1 MQYFPMFLDL
11 KGKPVLV
18 VGGGEVACRKVETLV
33 RAGAIVTI
41 ISPAIE
47 DFLQTLVSQGE
58 CQWQQNFYSNEVM
71 DSKFVQ
77 VWATTDNP
85 QLNHQVYR
93 DAKKRG
99 ILVNVVD
106 DLPYCDFI
114 TPSIVN
120 RGRIQIAI
128 SSGGAS
134 PVLVRNIRQQFE
146 YVLPQNLTL
155 QAEFGASKRTDIK
168 QKLPSVELR
177 RKFWETFF
185 DLPLVE
191 SATNRQQLEAQ
202 YQHLLSDNVTDKGSV
217 TWIEYGDDFELLS
230 LKALRLM
237 QKAELVLYPQQCP
250 FVFVDSVRRDAERIE
265 FSDEARLGEQLKMA
279 IDAKLR
285 VVVFIAEKSAKYNL
299 LIGKDLRLS
308 LAKA

>member
-1 MQYFPMFLDL
+1 MQYFPMFVDL
-11 KGKPVLV
+11 KGKSVLV
-18 VGGGEVACRKVETLV
+18 IGGGEVACRKVDTLV

-58 CQWQQNFYSNEVM
+58 CHWVKNFYSQEMM
-71 DSKFVQ
+71 DSRYIQ

-85 QLNHQVYR
+85 QLNHQVYS
-93 DAKKRG
+93 DAKKLG

-106 DLPYCDFI
+106 DQPYCDFI

-134 PVLVRNIRQQFE
+134 PVLVRNIRQQLE
-146 YVLPQNLTL
+146 YTLPQNLAL
-155 QAEFGASKRTDIK
+155 QAEFGASKRRDIK
-168 QKLPSVELR
+168 EKLPSVELR
-177 RKFWETFF
+177 RKFWEDFF
-185 DLPLVE
+185 ELPQVE
-191 SATNRQQLEAQ
+191 LAESRQQLEAC
-202 YQHLLSDNVTDKGSV
+202 YQSLLDSNVVDEGLV

-237 QKAELVLYPQQCP
+237 QKAELVLYPGQCP
-250 FVFVDSVRRDAERIE
+250 FVFIDSVRRDAERIE
-265 FSDEARLGEQLKMA
+265 FNNEGNLSDQLKIA
-279 IDAKLR
+279 ANKKLR
-285 VVVFIAEKSAKYNL
+285 VVVFITAKSAKYNL
-299 LIGKDLRLS
+299 LIGKSLKLS
-308 LAKA
+308 LA

>member
-1 MQYFPMFLDL
+1 MQYFPMFVDL
-11 KGKPVLV
+11 KGKSVLV
-18 VGGGEVACRKVETLV
+18 IGGGEVACRKVDTLV

-58 CQWQQNFYSNEVM
+58 CHWVKNFYSQEMM
-71 DSKFVQ
+71 DSRYIQ

-85 QLNHQVYR
+85 QLNHQVHS
-93 DAKKRG
+93 DAKKFG

-106 DLPYCDFI
+106 DQPYCDFI

-134 PVLVRNIRQQFE
+134 PVLVRNIRQQLE
-146 YVLPQNLTL
+146 YTLPQNLAL
-155 QAEFGASKRTDIK
+155 QAEFGASKRRDIK
-168 QKLPSVELR
+168 EKLPSVELR
-177 RKFWETFF
+177 RKFWEDFF
-185 DLPLVE
+185 ELPQVE
-191 SATNRQQLEAQ
+191 LAESRQQLEAC
-202 YQHLLSDNVTDKGSV
+202 YQSLLDSNVVDEGLV

-237 QKAELVLYPQQCP
+237 QKAELVLYPGQCP
-250 FVFVDSVRRDAERIE
+250 FVFIDSVRRDAERIE
-265 FSDEARLGEQLKMA
+265 FNNEGNLSDQLKIA
-279 IDAKLR
+279 ANKKLR
-285 VVVFIAEKSAKYNL
+285 VVVFITAKSAKYNL
-299 LIGKDLRLS
+299 LIGKSLKLS
-308 LAKA
+308 LA